1 MTTKVTF
8 QLPAEYAANASEG
21 ILLGEFNNWN
31 PAESVLLQKQADGSL
46 VAELALAG
54 GTTYQYRYFLSDGR
68 WVNDNSNTTWA
79 ELYGGYVENCIVEV
93 PVSTEIISEKT
104 PVIEVEKII
113 PVKKALAKKTVS
125 AKTKPVVDDLTK
137 IPGINK
143 KVVSLLKKHGFINY
157 KDLSVTTI
165 KNLKTILQ
173 TSGEAYSSFNPA
185 SWPKQAKLAAA
196 GKWEELNTLPTEIK
210 SSK

>member
-1 MTTKVTF
+1 MTTKITF

-31 PAESVLLQKQADGSL
+31 PEQATPLQRIEDGSL
-46 VAELALAG
+46 VAEVALAKG
-54 GTTYQYRYFLSDGR
+54 KIYQYRYFLSDGR

-79 ELYGGYVENCIVEV
+79 ELYGGYVENCVVDV
-93 PVSTEIISEKT
+93 PLDMETFTEQT
-104 PVIEVEKII
+104 PAIEIDKSI
-113 PVKKALAKKTVS
+113 PVKKAIVKKTVS
-125 AKTKPVVDDLTK
+125 AKIKPIADDLTK

-143 KVVSLLKKHGFINY
+143 KVVSLLKKHGFTNY

-173 TSGEAYSSFNPA
+173 TSGEAFSSINPA
-185 SWPKQAKLAAA
+185 SWPKQAKLAVA
-196 GKWEELNTLPTEIK
+196 GKLEELNPLPIENK